1 MRILIVTEY
10 YYPHIGGLE
19 KLFQKLSEGLVRAG
33 CEVTVVTC
41 RLAGTEKTEV
51 KNGVKIHRV
60 PVPRKADRYWF
71 TLLAIPAAL
80 KFATRADVVL
90 TTTYN
95 GAFPAWLAARV
106 KGLPSAIFTL
116 EVVGKYWGRIGLS
129 PVMARLYRRLEN
141 AVLSLPFDA
150 FICISESTRR
160 AFDEWKGERGKTEH
174 GRVERIYPGID
185 YSLFN
190 PERGART
197 RTEMRECLG
206 VSGNFL
212 YIFFGRPGF
221 VKGVEYLIRAVPLIK
236 KAVPESKPLLILSRK
251 PREGYRLVEE
261 LLKELG
267 LRRGEDIIILDPVDE
282 VNLPKYLGAADAV
295 VVPSLSEGFGFTCLE
310 ACSTGIPV
318 VASNVASLP
327 EVISGR
333 YVLVKPADPYAIAT
347 GVEKVF
353 NKEYTE
359 TPLKSFPWEDTVA
372 SHIILFKR
380 LIEDRERRGNR

>member
-51 KNGVKIHRV
+51 INGVKIHRV
-60 PVPRKADRYWF
+60 PVPAKADRYWF

-95 GAFPAWLAARV
+95 AAFPAWLASRV

-129 PVMARLYRRLEN
+129 PLMAAMYTRLEN
-141 AVLSLPFDA
+141 AVLSLPFDS
-150 FICISESTRR
+150 FICISESTRK
-160 AFDEWKGERGKTEH
+160 AFEEWKGGRGKVEH

-190 PERGART
+190 PGKGAQARSEVRER
-197 RTEMRECLG
+197 LG
-206 VSGNFL
+206 VSGDFL

-221 VKGVEYLIRAVPLIK
+221 VKGVEHLIRAVPLIK
-236 KAVPESKPLLILSRK
+236 KAVPESRPMLILSRK
-251 PREGYRLVEE
+251 PREGYRKVEE
-261 LLKELG
+261 LLKELK
-267 LRRGEDIIILDPVDE
+267 LRSGEDIIILDPVEEED
-282 VNLPKYLGAADAV
+282 LPSYLGAADAV

-310 ACSTGIPV
+310 ACSMGIPV

-327 EVISGR
+327 EVISGK
-333 YVLVKPADPYAIAT
+333 YVLVTPADPQAIAT

-353 NKEYTE
+353 KKEYTT
-359 TPLKSFPWEDTVA
+359 TPLKRFTWEDTVA
-372 SHIILFKR
+372 AHIALFKR
-380 LIEDRERRGNR
+380 LIEDREYRKR